1 MIVKENEI
9 NKGDTDEA
17 IILHAN
23 INSITIFQINK
34 RSIDLLHNIENRQS
48 NISRCMRKLLVRL

>member
-48 NISRCMRKLLVRL
+48 NISV